1 MDISFLL
8 TVLLLASGGASTLQ
22 AQTDSGVKAEPAVIH
37 NTWTSGAPMP
47 TAVSFQMMGVVKGT
61 IHVVGG
67 YTETAAVSNH
77 QIYNPDTKTRSTG
90 GRPAVGDGPG
100 SERGREE
107 HPVCL
112 RRQ

>member
-1 MDISFLL
+1 MIHSEKQSERKARIVDISFLL

-77 QIYNPDTKTRSTG
+77 
-90 GRPAVGDGPG
+90 
-100 SERGREE
+100 
-107 HPVCL
+107 
-112 RRQ
+112 